1 MSVWFEWPPFRI
13 ELPTRLAM
21 CSDGAFFNVFKI
33 ELWFFVARVAFHC
46 LLVACNEFT
55 QELKHY

>member
-1 MSVWFEWPPFRI
+1 MSVWFEWPPFGI
-13 ELPTRLAM
+13 GLPTRLAL
-21 CSDGAFFNVFKI
+21 CTDGAFFNGFKI
-33 ELWFFVARVAFHC
+33 ELWFFVG